1 MKKERHAGPSG
12 GKKNWGRF
20 LCSVRTRPLND
31 PTCHHEHE
39 ELDRKRQRK
48 EVCLQR
54 PIAPEFDH
62 WDDLSSVAQE
72 TSVNTHCPQIYG
84 KTTRNADNT
93 VIATGRVRV
102 FDNGCLRL

>member
-1 MKKERHAGPSG
+1 MLGLQEANHS
-12 GKKNWGRF
+12 GRF

-31 PTCHHEHE
+31 PTCHHDHE

-72 TSVNTHCPQIYG
+72 TSVNSHCPP
-84 KTTRNADNT
+84 TTRIADNT

-102 FDNGCLRL
+102 CEQRVLAAL